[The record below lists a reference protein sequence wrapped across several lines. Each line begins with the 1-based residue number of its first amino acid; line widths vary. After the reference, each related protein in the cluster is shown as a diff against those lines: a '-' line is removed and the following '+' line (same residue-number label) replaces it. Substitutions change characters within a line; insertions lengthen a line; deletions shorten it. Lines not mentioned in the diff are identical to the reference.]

1 MRLDTSNQI
10 ESCNVGIDL
19 TDQSDCRRDL
29 RPQITNCIVDSPIVE
44 KVDSVVV
51 LVVERSTPRNSLL
64 CEHDPIEFLSNTPT
78 ILPDAPHFE
87 SCSPTTYPEV
97 TIVPDIPTPK
107 NDSPFWI

>member
-64 CEHDPIEFLSNTPT
+64 CENDPIEVLSNTPT

-87 SCSPTTYPEV
+87 NCSPTTYPEV
-97 TIVPDIPTPK
+97 PIVPDISTPN
-107 NDSPFWI
+107 NDSPF